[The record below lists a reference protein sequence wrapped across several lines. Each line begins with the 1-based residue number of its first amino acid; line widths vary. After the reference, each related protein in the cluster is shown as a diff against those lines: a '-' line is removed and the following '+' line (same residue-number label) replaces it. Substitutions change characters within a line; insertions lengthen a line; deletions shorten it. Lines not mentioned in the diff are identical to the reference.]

1 LLHCLR
7 KDASRSE
14 LYWPDPRWP
23 SSVSQGT
30 SPVIC
35 AILCQAPHYSPSG
48 LMESFAPD
56 RAAGAA
62 AVHVVVIHL
71 ALPITLPT
79 GSALAVV
86 GFHLVL
92 SGHP

>member
-1 LLHCLR
+1 
-7 KDASRSE
+7 
-14 LYWPDPRWP
+14 
-23 SSVSQGT
+23 
-30 SPVIC
+30 
-35 AILCQAPHYSPSG
+35 
-48 LMESFAPD
+48 MESFAPD

-71 ALPITLPT
+71 ALPISLPIR
-79 GSALAVV
+79 SALAVV